1 MSLCV
6 QLTHLGAIKF
16 TGADA
21 QKYLQGQ
28 ITSDISL
35 LDEDSRSEE
44 KKVQFSCQCD
54 SKGKTLSTFY
64 IVKWRD
70 GYLLIGYRE
79 SLNLS
84 LAAFKKFAVFSQV
97 NIEDLS
103 ESLNLYGLDAN
114 AASAGLALPLLPE
127 LPMTVTADDNSLIF
141 RIQGETARYVFL
153 STENTP
159 KCEISGDLQD
169 WIAADITGG
178 IPHISGHASGDFVP
192 QMLNLQSV
200 DAISFTKG
208 CYMGQE
214 TVARAKYLGKNK
226 RAAYILTGH
235 ANTAPDASELIEMQL
250 GENWRR
256 GGAIAYSAF
265 NKKNQKISIYAVLP
279 NDTEADKVLRLKS
292 QPDTLLR
299 IESLPYTVE

>member
-6 QLTHLGAIKF
+6 QLAHLGAIKF

-21 QKYLQGQ
+21 EKYLQGQ
-28 ITSDISL
+28 ITSDITQL
-35 LDEDSRSEE
+35 NADT
-44 KKVQFSCQCD
+44 VQFSCQCD

-64 IVKWRD
+64 IAKWQD
-70 GYLLIGYRE
+70 GYLLIGYKE
-79 SLNLS
+79 SLQLS
-84 LAAFKKFAVFSQV
+84 LAAFQKFAVFSKV
-97 NIEDLS
+97 TIEDLS
-103 ESLNLYGLDAN
+103 ESITLLGFDQS
-114 AASAGLALPLLPE
+114 AAKAKFDMLPDSAMAVTHQDNGMIIKTQGPE
-127 LPMTVTADDNSLIF
+127 SRYIF
-141 RIQGETARYVFL
+141 VSAQATPAAET
-153 STENTP
+153 
-159 KCEISGDLQD
+159 SGDLSD
-169 WIAADITGG
+169 WISADIKAG
-178 IPHISGHASGDFVP
+178 IPHLSEKASSEFVP

-226 RAAYILTGH
+226 RAAYILTGEC
-235 ANTAPDASELIEMQL
+235 ATVPDASELIEMQL

-256 GGAIAYSAF
+256 GGAIAYHSYDE
-265 NKKNQKISIYAVLP
+265 KNQKLSIFAVLP

-299 IESLPYTVE
+299 IESLPYSVE